1 MGGAEP
7 CLPGRA
13 KDARLEGAQQ
23 DAGFPP
29 LSGRVQVMSQAHGPP
44 AGVLAAVMVISD
56 MTSVLGADAHV
67 STCKVFLGWTDSS

>member
-1 MGGAEP
+1 MGWEGEGHAT
-7 CLPGRA
+7 GRQS

-67 STCKVFLGWTDSS
+67 SHAGVPGMD